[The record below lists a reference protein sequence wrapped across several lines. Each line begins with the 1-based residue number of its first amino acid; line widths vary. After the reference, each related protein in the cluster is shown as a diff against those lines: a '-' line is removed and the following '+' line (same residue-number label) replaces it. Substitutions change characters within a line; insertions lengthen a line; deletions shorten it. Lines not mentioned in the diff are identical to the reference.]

1 MSSPP
6 LAGPPVSAPPAAG
19 VPHVAGQ
26 SGKPS
31 PPFAPPPF
39 APPPVGSPPSGP
51 SPSQW
56 PARRAGARLV
66 TLAAGLAVALS
77 STALSGVLRGDR
89 WLWYVLAS
97 VGLVVALGQ
106 LARAVRVPA
115 VVVPVVQLAGLVPLL
130 TGLFST
136 EPVLRVL
143 PGTAALTELGEALAA
158 AVHQIEGGV
167 PPVPTTM
174 AIALLVSVG
183 FGIVA
188 VGVDAFA
195 SAGHAPAACGLVLL
209 GAYTVPTALAPRE
222 LPDWSLA
229 AGAFGYMVVL
239 LAEHRRRQA
248 RRGIPAAPAVR
259 PRRGLPRPAR
269 RALDR
274 VRRSVPTGGGTA
286 LAVLL
291 TALAVGA
298 GLGVGALATAVGTHG
313 RFAGGGHVDSG
324 ATDGQ
329 FGLNPFTSLRGQLEN
344 DSPVELLRVRG
355 LPAAQY
361 LRAVTLTRYVPQ
373 QGWQL
378 PDRYADVTV
387 DRSLPSGMA
396 TPVNN
401 PTATVTFEN
410 VGYLDQWLPLYGL
423 PMGVT
428 GVVSGR
434 WHYDVLTNTAYTD
447 LPVHEPSWTERAGL
461 PDPPVSALEQS
472 PPATDVNPT
481 FLDTGGVDPRI
492 VALARAVTRRAPS
505 PFLRAVALNQYFL
518 DPRFGFRY
526 SLETRPGN
534 TGDELVDF
542 LTRGKTGYC
551 EQFAS
556 AMAVMLRTVGVP
568 ARVAV
573 GFSAGKPLG
582 DYRSISTGDAHAWV
596 EVYLTGFGWLPFDP
610 TPLDDGRSARPNYL
624 THAPNVGID
633 VPPSVQAGQP
643 GPDQPQPSPGQPPA
657 DQPHAGADQPK
668 GGPDDRQP
676 GGPDQRTDDQRHDEV
691 SPSPPSPGSPPGEG
705 DAASPPPGSDQARG
719 GNPDGSGAGSGDDQ
733 TGGRGAPG
741 QGGAAAGSDGSAGPG
756 GAGGSGEG
764 GSGPGD
770 TGAGGSGS
778 GDDTGQWRIGGV
790 LVGLRTAL
798 LTALALLTLVG
809 LLLTPTA
816 LRRIARSRRL
826 GQAAGGGPD
835 GAVAAWREVLAE
847 FRDRGAEPPENNTV
861 RSTAR
866 RLARGYRLDPE
877 AIGAMKCVVRAV
889 ERGWYAEHRD
899 SDPHVDLVTAVNTIR
914 SALARTAPLPLTAR
928 LWPRSAL
935 PARLRRQT
943 ATPTPTDLPTQDR
956 VLIGR

>member
-19 VPHVAGQ
+19 APPVAGQ
-26 SGKPS
+26 EP
-31 PPFAPPPF
+31 PPPF
-39 APPPVGSPPSGP
+39 APPPSATPPGPPSR
-51 SPSQW
+51 W
-56 PARRAGARLV
+56 PTPRAGARLV
-66 TLAAGLAVALS
+66 ALAAGLAVALS
-77 STALSGVLRGDR
+77 STALSGVLHGDR

-97 VGLVVALGQ
+97 VGMVVAFGQ

-115 VVVPVVQLAGLVPLL
+115 VLVPVVQLAGLVPLL

-167 PPVPTTM
+167 PPVPTTT

-183 FGIVA
+183 FGVVA
-188 VGVDAFA
+188 VGVDALA
-195 SAGHAPAACGLVLL
+195 SAGHAPVACGLVVL
-209 GAYTVPTALAPRE
+209 GAYTVPTALAPRA

-248 RRGIPAAPAVR
+248 RRGIPAALAIHPG
-259 PRRGLPRPAR
+259 RGVPGPAR
-269 RALDR
+269 RMLDR
-274 VRRSVPTGGGTA
+274 VRGSVPTGGGTA

-291 TALAVGA
+291 TALALGA
-298 GLGVGALATAVGTHG
+298 GLGAGALATAVGTHG
-313 RFAGGGHVDSG
+313 RFAGSGHSDSG

-344 DSPVELLRVRG
+344 GSPVELLRVRG

-361 LRAVTLTRYVPQ
+361 LRAVTLMRYVPQ

-378 PDRYADVTV
+378 PDRYADVSV
-387 DRSLPSGMA
+387 DRSLPSGLA
-396 TPVNN
+396 IPVNN
-401 PTATVTFEN
+401 PTATVTIEN

-428 GVVSGR
+428 GVVPGR
-434 WHYDVLTNTAYTD
+434 WHYDVLTNTAYTE
-447 LPVHEPSWTERAGL
+447 LPVHEPSWTERTGL

-472 PPATDVNPT
+472 PPATDVSPN

-526 SLETRPGN
+526 SLKTRPGN
-534 TGDELVDF
+534 TGDQLVDF

-556 AMAVMLRTVGVP
+556 AMAVMLRAVGVP

-573 GFSAGKPLG
+573 GFSAGKPVG

-596 EVYLTGFGWLPFDP
+596 EVYLAGFGWLPFDP

-624 THAPNVGID
+624 TNAPKVGID

-643 GPDQPQPSPGQPPA
+643 GPDQPQHGVDQPPA
-657 DQPHAGADQPK
+657 DRPQAGADQPR

-676 GGPDQRTDDQRHDEV
+676 GGSDEPTDDQRHDEASPS
-691 SPSPPSPGSPPGEG
+691 SPSPV
-705 DAASPPPGSDQARG
+705 SPPPPGDSASASPGGDQAHS
-719 GNPDGSGAGSGDDQ
+719 GNPDGSGAGPGGDQ
-733 TGGRGAPG
+733 TGGRGTPD
-741 QGGAAAGSDGSAGPG
+741 QGASAGGSDGSAGPG
-756 GAGGSGEG
+756 GSGGSG
-764 GSGPGD
+764 GPGD
-770 TGAGGSGS
+770 TGADGSGS
-778 GDDTGQWRIGGV
+778 DDDAGQWRIGGV

-816 LRRIARSRRL
+816 LRRIARWRRL
-826 GQAAGGGPD
+826 GQAARGGPD

-847 FRDRGAEPPENNTV
+847 FRDRGAEPPGNNTV

-866 RLARGYRLDPE
+866 RLARGYRLDAE
-877 AIGAMKCVVRAV
+877 AIGAMKDVVRAV
-889 ERGWYAEHRD
+889 ERGWYAERHDRD
-899 SDPHVDLVTAVNTIR
+899 PGVDLVAAVNTVR
-914 SALARTAPLPLTAR
+914 SGLAHAAPLPLTTR

-935 PARLRRQT
+935 PTRVGRRQVT
-943 ATPTPTDLPTQDR
+943 SPGGDQPGQDR

>member
-19 VPHVAGQ
+19 MPPLTGQ
-26 SGKPS
+26 PGEPS
-31 PPFAPPPF
+31 PWSSPPPS
-39 APPPVGSPPSGP
+39 APPPSGP
-51 SPSQW
+51 PPSGW
-56 PARRAGARLV
+56 PAPRAGVRLV
-66 TLAAGLAVALS
+66 TLASGLAVALS

-97 VGLVVALGQ
+97 VGLVVAIGL

-158 AVHQIEGGV
+158 SVHQIEGGV

-183 FGIVA
+183 FGVVA
-188 VGVDAFA
+188 VGVDALA

-209 GAYTVPTALAPRE
+209 GAYTVPTALAPRA
-222 LPDWSLA
+222 LSDWSLA

-259 PRRGLPRPAR
+259 PRRGLPGPAR

-274 VRRSVPTGGGTA
+274 MRRSVPAGGGTA
-286 LAVLL
+286 LAALL
-291 TALAVGA
+291 TAVALGA
-298 GLGVGALATAVGTHG
+298 GLGVGALASAVGTHG
-313 RFAGGGHVDSG
+313 RFAGGGHSDSG

-401 PTATVTFEN
+401 PTATVTIEN
-410 VGYLDQWLPLYGL
+410 DGYLDQWLPLYGL

-428 GVVSGR
+428 GVVPGR
-434 WHYDVLTNTAYTD
+434 WRYDVLTNTAYTD
-447 LPVHEPSWTERAGL
+447 LPVHEPSWTERTGL
-461 PDPPVSALEQS
+461 PDPSVSALEQS

-481 FLDTGGVDPRI
+481 FLETGGVDPRI

-526 SLETRPGN
+526 SLKTRPGN
-534 TGDELVDF
+534 TGDQLVDF

-573 GFSAGKPLG
+573 GFSAGKPVA

-596 EVYLTGFGWLPFDP
+596 EVYLAGFGWLPFDP

-624 THAPNVGID
+624 TNAPKVGID

-643 GPDQPQPSPGQPPA
+643 GPDQPQPGA
-657 DQPHAGADQPK
+657 DQPQPGADQPQAGADQPR

-676 GGPDQRTDDQRHDEV
+676 GGSDERTDDQRPDEV
-691 SPSPPSPGSPPGEG
+691 PPTSPSPGSPPGEG
-705 DAASPPPGSDQARG
+705 NSASPPPGGDQAQG
-719 GNPDGSGAGSGDDQ
+719 GNPGGSGDDQ

-741 QGGAAAGSDGSAGPG
+741 QGGAAGGSDGSAGPG

-770 TGAGGSGS
+770 TGTGGSGS
-778 GDDTGQWRIGGV
+778 GDDAGQWRVGGV

-826 GQAAGGGPD
+826 GQAARGGPD

-866 RLARGYRLDPE
+866 RLARGYRLDAE
-877 AIGAMKCVVRAV
+877 AIGAIKCVVRAL
-889 ERGWYAEHRD
+889 ERGWYAEQH
-899 SDPHVDLVTAVNTIR
+899 DPDPTVDLAAAVNTVR
-914 SALARTAPLPLTAR
+914 STLARTAPLPLTAR

-935 PARLRRQT
+935 PARLRRRN
-943 ATPTPTDLPTQDR
+943 ARPTTTDQPTQDR